1 MKRAAGFQSG
11 IKWDKLKACDTP
23 TNPNEHMLA
32 DYQTWNMLPS
42 ERKDAVVG
50 RSCSVRRHSEEALSK
65 FPWPR

>member
-1 MKRAAGFQSG
+1 MRRAAGFQSS
-11 IKWDKLKACDTP
+11 DKLKACNTP
-23 TNPNEHMLA
+23 TNSNQHMLA

-50 RSCSVRRHSEEALSK
+50 RSCSVRRGLEEALSK